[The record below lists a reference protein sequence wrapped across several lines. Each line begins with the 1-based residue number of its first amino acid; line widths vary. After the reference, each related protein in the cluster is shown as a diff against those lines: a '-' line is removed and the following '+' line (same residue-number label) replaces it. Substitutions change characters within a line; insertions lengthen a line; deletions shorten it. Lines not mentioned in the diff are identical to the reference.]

1 MSDDELLAMAP
12 LMGLDALS
20 PAELDS
26 VRRRRAQ
33 ADDAVRAEFDALV
46 AATRETMASVSAST
60 AMTPPAELRA
70 RLLAAATAEARDTA
84 RPTTAGVREIRP
96 RSTDDVARSDAPGAG
111 ASGGAATVPDGTR
124 TGRRIAYLAAA
135 AVVAVAVG
143 AIGWAIGS
151 GLSSKTTTEQPT
163 AAKVFSA
170 KDVRTS
176 SGSVATGR
184 ASVTYSERADAAV
197 LVMNDVPPPQPGTVY
212 QMWLLGPQGT
222 TLAGTMTD
230 KDIAPSTTAVIP
242 HIGDATALGFS
253 VEPAAGATSP
263 GSIVAELPLR

>member
-1 MSDDELLAMAP
+1 MSDDEFLAMAP

-33 ADDAVRAEFDALV
+33 ADDAARAEFDALV
-46 AATRETMASVSAST
+46 AATRETMATVSAST
-60 AMTPPAELRA
+60 AMTPPSELRA
-70 RLLAAATAEARDTA
+70 RLLAAVAAEAREATH
-84 RPTTAGVREIRP
+84 PTTAGVREIRP
-96 RSTDDVARSDAPGAG
+96 RSADDARSNAQVPGG
-111 ASGGAATVPDGTR
+111 ASGAAVATELTR
-124 TGRRIAYLAAA
+124 TRPRIAYLAAA
-135 AVVAVAVG
+135 AVITVAVG
-143 AIGWAIGS
+143 AVGWAIGS
-151 GLSSKTTTEQPT
+151 GLSSTTATEQPT

-212 QMWLLGPQGT
+212 QMWLLGPQGAT
-222 TLAGTMTD
+222 PAGTMTD
-230 KDIAPSTTAVIP
+230 KDVTPSTTAVIP

-253 VEPAAGATSP
+253 VEPAAAATSP
-263 GSIVAELPLR
+263 SSIVAELPLR